1 VQIDLIVRGACTL
14 RPGVPGVSENIRV
27 RSIVGRFLEHSRVY
41 WFGNDGKPELFGASA
56 DWLERNLLR
65 RVETC
70 FPVLDPALA
79 ERVQR
84 EALQNYLADNT
95 NAWELGAD
103 GRYRQC
109 TPADGEA
116 PYSAQLALLDAL

>member
-1 VQIDLIVRGACTL
+1 MSGAWHL
-14 RPGVPGVSENIRV
+14 SPGIPGVSENLRV

-70 FPVLDPALA
+70 FPILDPALA
-79 ERVQR
+79 GRVQR
-84 EALQNYLADNT
+84 EALHNYLADNC

-103 GRYRQC
+103 GAWRKC
-109 TPADGEA
+109 SPAEGEA
-116 PYSAQLALLDAL
+116 PYSAQQALLEAL